1 MNYWHLLLALVVC
14 FPGLSDAKPVKTD
27 EVEAELIAENE
38 SFRPGLFDNWVALKL
53 RPQPGWHVYWR
64 NPGDSGIPTQI
75 EWQLPSG
82 MSAGAM
88 QWPYPHQ
95 ESLGELTNYGYS
107 EETLHLIPIQV
118 ADTGLKTLRAKAKW
132 LVCKDICI
140 PGEADLSLDVNV
152 VDAPPQPQAA
162 WQAAFARSRSQIP
175 LAAPEWEAAYTIAD
189 GDFSLHIGGAQ
200 FSRNSRFEFFP
211 LANDLLM
218 HAAAQRIEVDSE
230 KGLRLSQQLS
240 AYFES
245 PPEPLEGV
253 LVVHEENQPARAF
266 QLRAQAGTVDPVP
279 LAKENTKAEA
289 QAELKPID
297 RAATHRGIVP
307 TSEQTLPLILLFA
320 LLGGLILNL
329 MPCVFPVL
337 AIKAL
342 SVMNARGESLG
353 HRQAH
358 ALSYTVGVITTFL
371 LVAAVLIGLRTGG
384 QALGWGFQLQS
395 PAIVFALTVVI
406 FAMGL
411 SLSGLANFGSRWMGV
426 GQNLASKPGLT
437 GSFFTGALAVVVA
450 TPCSAPFMAT
460 ALGFALIQTTPV
472 ALLVFAALGLG
483 LALPFL
489 LIGFIPALAAVLPK
503 PGVWMETFKQLMA
516 FPLYLTAVW
525 LIWVLGGL
533 TDRDG
538 MAIAMIGLVLVAIAV
553 WGFARARSG
562 IGQGL
567 AMLALFAAIALSF
580 HPSMKV
586 GTDKVQNLA
595 QGWQPYSDA
604 RFEALRAQGRS
615 VFVDFTADWCLTCK
629 INERAAL
636 RSEKVRD
643 LFRRHDVVLLV
654 ADWTRADPA
663 ITATLARYGRSG
675 VPLYLASRDGADPVV
690 LPQILTADILIS
702 AFE

>member
-162 WQAAFARSRSQIP
+162 WQSAFARSRSQIP

-297 RAATHRGIVP
+297 RAATQRSIVP

-675 VPLYLASRDGADPVV
+675 VPLYLASRDGAEPLV